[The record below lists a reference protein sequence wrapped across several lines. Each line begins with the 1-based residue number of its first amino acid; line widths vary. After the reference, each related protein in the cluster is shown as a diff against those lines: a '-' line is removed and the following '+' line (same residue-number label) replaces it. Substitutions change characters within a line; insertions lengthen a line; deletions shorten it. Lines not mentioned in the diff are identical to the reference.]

1 MSPSSILPFEEL
13 AKSILAAAK
22 ENLQTDGHLIP
33 IVFIVPRS
41 GQIAGVPMSFDG
53 PDEKRLKYRLLYET
67 VLPTNPKCII
77 TLNDTYM
84 KKYQPEDVKIESLAA
99 AKAAGDSEVGE
110 GIALMVS
117 TPEHNWGITCTY
129 TRSGDKITFDP
140 VTVMRNE
147 AGAELGGSL
156 GPPPWGRGTTVAN

>member
-1 MSPSSILPFEEL
+1 MTHTILPFEEL

-22 ENLQTDGHLIP
+22 ENLRADGHLVP
-33 IVFIVPRS
+33 IVFIVPQDGS
-41 GQIAGVPMSFDG
+41 IAGVPMSFDNRA
-53 PDEKRLKYRLLYET
+53 EKSLKYRLLYDA

-84 KKYQPEDVKIESLAA
+84 KRYQKEQLKIESLAA
-99 AKAAGDSEVGE
+99 AKAAGDAEVGE
-110 GIALMVS
+110 GIALMVF

-129 TRSGDKITFDP
+129 TRSGSTFLFDP
-140 VTVMRNE
+140 ETVMRNE

-156 GPPPWGRGTTVAN
+156 GPPPWGKSSKKAN